1 MSFLHA
7 SSPAR
12 AGLCGALLLFLA
24 ACEPGGETLGSNP
37 GPAPGGGLE
46 EGLSTLPTGL
56 WSVRL
61 TGGSAEAV
69 VSNGSANIG
78 LSCNGPTLGIRYRP
92 AAGAEGEELRL
103 TARGRQSASLEVPF
117 EAAGRDMVWTG
128 SAGGPAQPFLQALAA
143 GAALSV
149 TGQPGLDAA
158 FPGTGAGEA
167 LASALA
173 PQGCLAG

>member
-1 MSFLHA
+1 M
-7 SSPAR
+7 
-12 AGLCGALLLFLA
+12 
-24 ACEPGGETLGSNP
+24 
-37 GPAPGGGLE
+37 
-46 EGLSTLPTGL
+46 
-56 WSVRL
+56 RL
-61 TGGSAEAV
+61 TGGAAEAV

-78 LSCNGPTLGIRYRP
+78 FSCDGPTLGIRYRP
-92 AAGAEGEELRL
+92 AAGAEGEALQL

-117 EAAGRDMVWTG
+117 AAEGRDMVWTG

-149 TGQPGLDAA
+149 TGRPGLDAA

-167 LASALA
+167 LSSALA